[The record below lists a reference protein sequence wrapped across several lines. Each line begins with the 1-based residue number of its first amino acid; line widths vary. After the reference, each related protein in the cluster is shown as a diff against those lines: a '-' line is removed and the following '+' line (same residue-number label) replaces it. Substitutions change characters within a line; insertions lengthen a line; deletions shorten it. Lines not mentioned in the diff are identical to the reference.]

1 MTAARS
7 SSDVTGLLLRWSGG
21 DADALT
27 QLLPLVYAELRR
39 IAGVQ
44 LRREPRDQTLA
55 PTALVHEL
63 YLRLVDQ
70 RRASW
75 QNRAQFFG
83 VAATLMRRVIVD
95 HARARRAGKRGG
107 AAVRISLDRALDG
120 GEAGTGLSPADRD
133 VVDMLAID
141 AALERLAAIDP
152 GQARIIE
159 LRFFAGLTVEETA
172 HVLKRSPRTVKRE
185 WRLARA
191 WLYRA
196 LKSGVGSMA

>member
-196 LKSGVGSMA
+196 LKSGVGSME